1 MLARPGTSAC
11 IRGRSVDRPKR
22 AGDDGA
28 VASSRSPDDRA
39 LLLSVWTSAVFAV
52 VALGWG
58 VAAGSQ
64 LIVFDG
70 LYSFASVGLSLIA
83 VLALR
88 TARKGADERYP
99 WGREAWEPLTVVV
112 KATALAGLSVYALV
126 GAIGE
131 ILDGGRDISVG
142 WALGYGIVA
151 TLAGGIVSVVLRRR
165 SRAGG
170 SDLVRAEAVEWLGDT
185 LLSLAVLAGFAAA
198 AVLVGNGRADLARYV
213 DPVMV
218 ALVSAAFLPVPAKLL
233 AGGFRELLAMAPPPH
248 LQARIRAVVSDVER
262 SYGFAESYVRASKVG
277 GRLDVEVEF
286 VVDDD
291 STAQTVHQ
299 FDAVRADL
307 EERFGEFGQLISMS
321 VGFTADR
328 RWAM

>member
-1 MLARPGTSAC
+1 M
-11 IRGRSVDRPKR
+11 
-22 AGDDGA
+22 
-28 VASSRSPDDRA
+28 ASSRSPDGRV
-39 LLLSVWTSAVFAV
+39 LLISTWTSAAFAV
-52 VALGWG
+52 VALAWG
-58 VAAGSQ
+58 LATGSQ

-70 LYSFASVGLSLIA
+70 LYSFASVGLSLAA

-88 TARKGADERYP
+88 TARKGPDERYP

-112 KATALAGLSVYALV
+112 KAAALAGLSIYALV
-126 GAIGE
+126 SAAGE
-131 ILDGGRDISVG
+131 ILAGGRDIDVG
-142 WALGYGIVA
+142 WALVYGIVA
-151 TLAGGIVSVVLRRR
+151 TVAGAVVSLILRRR
-165 SRAGG
+165 ARAGG
-170 SDLVRAEAVEWLGDT
+170 SDLVRAEAAEWVGDT
-185 LLSLAVLAGFAAA
+185 LLSVAVLAGFVVAL
-198 AVLVGNGRADLARYV
+198 VLEQTGRSDLARYV

-218 ALVSAAFLPVPAKLL
+218 ALVSAAFLPVPAKLVV
-233 AGGFRELLAMAPPPH
+233 AGFRELLMMSPAPH
-248 LQARIRAVVSDVER
+248 LQARIAAAVSEVER
-262 SYGFAESYVRASKVG
+262 SYRFAESFVRASKVG

-307 EERFGEFGQLISMS
+307 EERFEALDHLTSMS

>member
-1 MLARPGTSAC
+1 MTST
-11 IRGRSVDRPKR
+11 
-22 AGDDGA
+22 
-28 VASSRSPDDRA
+28 RSPDGRA
-39 LLLSVWTSAVFAV
+39 LLISMWTSAIFAV
-52 VALGWG
+52 VALVWG
-58 VAAGSQ
+58 VATGSQ

-88 TARKGADERYP
+88 TAHRGADERYP

-112 KATALAGLSVYALV
+112 KAVALAGLSIYALV
-126 GAIGE
+126 AAIGE
-131 ILDGGRDISVG
+131 ILDGGRDISLG
-142 WALGYGIVA
+142 WALAYGIVA
-151 TLAGGIVSVVLRRR
+151 TVAGCVVSLILRRR

-170 SDLVRAEAVEWLGDT
+170 SDLVRAEAAEWVADT
-185 LLSLAVLAGFAAA
+185 LLSLAVLAGFVV
-198 AVLVGNGRADLARYV
+198 AVALARSGRPDLARYV

-218 ALVSAAFLPVPAKLL
+218 VLVSAAFLPVPAKLII
-233 AGGFRELLAMAPPPH
+233 GGFRELLMMAPPPQ
-248 LQARIRAVVSDVER
+248 LQARIEAVVRDVEHA
-262 SYGFAESYVRASKVG
+262 YGFTESFVRASKIG

-291 STAQTVHQ
+291 STAQTVRE

-307 EERFGEFGQLISMS
+307 DERFGAFNRLISMS

-328 RWAM
+328 RWAL